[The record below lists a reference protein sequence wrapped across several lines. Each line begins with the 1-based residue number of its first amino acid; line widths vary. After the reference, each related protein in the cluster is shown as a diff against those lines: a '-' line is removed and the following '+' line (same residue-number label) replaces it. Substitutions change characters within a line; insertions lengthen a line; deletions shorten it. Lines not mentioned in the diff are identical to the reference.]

1 MALLSVLVILITSMS
16 GVYVDNFNINLL
28 SLLLALVVDL
38 LGIPM
43 VAVASNSLYSKITR
57 KETQGRYTVRYFA
70 LLSIV

>member
-1 MALLSVLVILITSMS
+1 MS

-57 KETQGRYTVRYFA
+57 KETQGRYT
-70 LLSIV
+70 